1 MIDQKDLERPNTDIF
16 ALNLSKNTSFDKK
29 KFPYKFNWKALEPE
43 ETKGSAFEVQPKIAT
58 VASRSV

>member
-1 MIDQKDLERPNTDIF
+1 VIDQKDLERPNTDIF

-43 ETKGSAFEVQPKIAT
+43 ETKGSAFEV
-58 VASRSV
+58 